1 MVTVEGCDGSTLCRK
16 DMLPVKYETL
26 LWNLQAKEWDRDA
39 KVCFIFPS
47 GSFVGV
53 LC

>member
-16 DMLPVKYETL
+16 DMLSDNKTL
-26 LWNLQAKEWDRDA
+26 LWNLQAKEWNRDA
-39 KVCFIFPS
+39 KVCFIYPS